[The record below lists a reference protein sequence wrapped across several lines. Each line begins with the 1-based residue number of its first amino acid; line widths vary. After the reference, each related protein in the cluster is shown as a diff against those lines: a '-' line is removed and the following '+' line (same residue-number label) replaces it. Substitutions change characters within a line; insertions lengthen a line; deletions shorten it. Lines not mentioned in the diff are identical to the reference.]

1 MPKVIRIQ
9 GIGKV
14 RFPDTMDD
22 AAIAAAVEKDILHTD
37 RGGAPPRADDPRSR
51 VAARKSGA
59 APSNMATLTAD
70 NREPLVKRVLRN
82 DPSPVGTAAR
92 MFMPRPPGQD
102 PTTAELLDEAVKRAP
117 RGVGIPTSVEELK
130 QMALPG
136 SGEELRT
143 ALGPKPAV
151 RGVLAEG
158 VKRLPIPAVQLALAQ
173 RRQVQSFRETDS
185 IMAPR
190 PLRAARAVGA
200 LVPVL
205 GPMVEP
211 ALERLAQP
219 GLDTAAGRQLTPE
232 TQMEAAGAGGE
243 LGAMAVLPK
252 AAPTLARG
260 TAAAARAVKG
270 KLTAAPEGY
279 VGRAVSRP
287 GGKAIVE
294 DIQLPGETFEAAQ
307 RRLGKTMLD
316 NFPDLPKRELAP
328 SVVRTRADAKQAALL
343 EDIAADPVKQVQFTP
358 PEWTREAI
366 LGPALENAAAIKPGT
381 LSLPE
386 NVKTI
391 LREKKAGKPL
401 ADGEYQQL
409 REAAKDLPP
418 EMQEAFARLDDVQA
432 RLSTVPD
439 APVLRTDALV
449 KLHEE
454 LARDAKPG
462 SLQLRQA
469 ERVRRLLDDDV
480 AKRVTEVQTLR
491 KAADSLEVHAQ
502 QMALAPSVSES
513 PMLGTGNVATGVAM
527 GTVTRAAR
535 KTITSPRFGLR
546 AGQVVKKLTPR
557 GPEAAA
563 VAPPAA
569 PAAPERY
576 KGKFIPRGPKMRPAD
591 TVIDWEATDGT
602 VQKGTVTGGF
612 RAKDGRTA
620 HVVQVLNSKG
630 KPRMKDGK
638 PVRTLVF
645 EDTKTGWKSG
655 K

>member
-1 MPKVIRIQ
+1 MAFTAEQLDALAELHNRRQ
-9 GIGKV
+9 NL
-14 RFPDTMDD
+14 DT
-22 AAIAAAVEKDILHTD
+22 AK
-37 RGGAPPRADDPRSR
+37 
-51 VAARKSGA
+51 VAALDELTRRAGPGFRVRLRNTGL
-59 APSNMATLTAD
+59 APSNMAELTTD
-70 NREPLVKRVLRN
+70 NSEPLVRRVLRN

-92 MFMPRPPGQD
+92 MFMSPRPPGQD
-102 PTTAELLDEAVKRAP
+102 PTTAELMDEAVKRMP
-117 RGVGIPTSVEELK
+117 RGVGIPTSMEELK
-130 QMALPG
+130 QMVLPG

-143 ALGPKPAV
+143 AVGPNPTVGA
-151 RGVLAEG
+151 VLAEG
-158 VKRLPIPAVQLALAQ
+158 AKRLPIPALQMALAQ
-173 RRQVQSFRETDS
+173 RRQLQSVHETDS
-185 IMAPR
+185 VPR
-190 PLRAARAVGA
+190 MVARSAGAV
-200 LVPVL
+200 VPVL

-211 ALERLAQP
+211 SMERLLEPTLQNSR
-219 GLDTAAGRQLTPE
+219 GQQLSTE

-243 LGAMAVLPK
+243 LGAMVVLPK
-252 AAPTLARG
+252 AAPALARG
-260 TAAAARAVKG
+260 ATAAARTVKG

-287 GGKAIVE
+287 GGKAIVD

-328 SVVRTRADAKQAALL
+328 GVVRTRAEAKQATLL
-343 EDIAADPVKQVQFTP
+343 EDIAADPVKKVQFTP

-366 LGPALENAAAIKPGT
+366 LGPALEDAAAIQPST

-386 NVKTI
+386 SIKTI
-391 LREKKAGKPL
+391 LREKKPGKPL
-401 ADGEYQQL
+401 SDGEYQQL
-409 REAAKDLPP
+409 RDAAKTLPP

-432 RLSTVPD
+432 RLSAVPD

-449 KLHEE
+449 RLHEE

-462 SLQLRQA
+462 SLRLRQA

-546 AGQVVKKLTPR
+546 VGQVVKKLTPR
-557 GPEAAA
+557 GP

-569 PAAPERY
+569 PPAAPSAPERY
-576 KGKFIPRGPKMRPAD
+576 QGKFIPRGPKLRPVD
-591 TVIDWEATDGT
+591 TVIDWEAVDGT
-602 VQKGTVTGGF
+602 TQKGTVAGGF

-630 KPRMKDGK
+630 KPKMRDGK

-645 EDTKTGWKSG
+645 EDTKTGWKSS